1 MKYRVVIMVKHPPK
15 PNVRTVIATKLALSG
30 AVMSAVLWATGCGG
44 NGSGSNSYGLSVTRV
59 MAINLGALEYSNDY
73 DDGLPLKGKWVDED
87 LPYAKDETQY
97 HSPAVGTKGYGYA
110 YNSDVVGKVFTQ
122 FSNPATE
129 ITIFDSTDLSRNAT
143 DLTSTEPSP
152 PRYGRNNTVGYLDG
166 HVQDQGSAG
175 NPPPTLYVQS
185 KDRLKQVGLGILM
198 YANDWNEDA
207 PLANQWEDELLPYV
221 KQDLLFHS
229 PAVQYKN
236 ATEYGYALNSALA
249 GLALPTLAS
258 PSTTISI
265 FDSTVLIKNATASI
279 TTLPN
284 PPRYG
289 KLNTIVHAD
298 GHVGP

>member
-1 MKYRVVIMVKHPPK
+1 MLI
-15 PNVRTVIATKLALSG
+15 
-30 AVMSAVLWATGCGG
+30 
-44 NGSGSNSYGLSVTRV
+44 
-59 MAINLGALEYSNDY
+59 
-73 DDGLPLKGKWVDED
+73 
-87 LPYAKDETQY
+87 
-97 HSPAVGTKGYGYA
+97 
-110 YNSDVVGKVFTQ
+110 
-122 FSNPATE
+122 
-129 ITIFDSTDLSRNAT
+129 
-143 DLTSTEPSP
+143 
-152 PRYGRNNTVGYLDG
+152 
-166 HVQDQGSAG
+166 
-175 NPPPTLYVQS
+175 
-185 KDRLKQVGLGILM
+185 

-236 ATEYGYALNSALA
+236 KTEYGYALNSALA